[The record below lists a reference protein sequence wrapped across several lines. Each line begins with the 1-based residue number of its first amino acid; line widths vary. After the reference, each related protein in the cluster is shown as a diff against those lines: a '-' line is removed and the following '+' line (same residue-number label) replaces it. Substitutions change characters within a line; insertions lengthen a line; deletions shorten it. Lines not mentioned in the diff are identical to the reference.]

1 MRKNRTPAWE
11 KLDNTALLF
20 PVIANEGMSSV
31 YRLSVSLTEDVDP
44 ELLAKAQD
52 KVLLN
57 FTSFR
62 MRLRAGV
69 FWYYFEENDKKYP
82 DVREESELPG
92 AYINKS
98 RNRQFMFRLSYYKK
112 RINLEVFHALTD
124 GAGGLVFLKEIVYQ
138 YLRYRHPELL
148 EVEKDRLSA
157 GIFLDNEDSYM
168 KNFKKP
174 EGGRSTA
181 YKSKKAVTLKGEFL
195 QKGDIGVLHGYIPL
209 PQIKE
214 AAKKH
219 GVTINQY
226 IVGTYIYSI
235 YKEYLKGG
243 VSDLPVNCCVPVDL
257 RNLYDS
263 HTGKNFFVMISAAF
277 KPEKEEYSFEEVLS
291 FTAGT
296 LKEQMDKENLEKIL
310 SYNVSNEANK
320 LLRPIPLFIKNIAI
334 KQVYNATADCTTS
347 TVTNVGRVEIRA
359 PYEPYVE
366 HFYAMLSMSKGQNMK
381 AAVASFK
388 DTMVITFSTILA
400 DISIIK
406 RFFSCLKADNV
417 DAAIET
423 NGAWG

>member
-98 RNRQFMFRLSYYKK
+98 RNRHFMFRLSYYKK

>member
-257 RNLYDS
+257 RTLYDS

-277 KPEKEEYSFEEVLS
+277 KPEKEGYSFEEVLS

-381 AAVASFK
+381 AAVVSFK

>member
-1 MRKNRTPAWE
+1 MRRNRTPAWE

-181 YKSKKAVTLKGEFL
+181 YKSQKAVTLKGEFL

>member
-1 MRKNRTPAWE
+1 
-11 KLDNTALLF
+11 
-20 PVIANEGMSSV
+20 
-31 YRLSVSLTEDVDP
+31 
-44 ELLAKAQD
+44 
-52 KVLLN
+52 
-57 FTSFR
+57 
-62 MRLRAGV
+62 
-69 FWYYFEENDKKYP
+69 
-82 DVREESELPG
+82 
-92 AYINKS
+92 
-98 RNRQFMFRLSYYKK
+98 
-112 RINLEVFHALTD
+112 
-124 GAGGLVFLKEIVYQ
+124 
-138 YLRYRHPELL
+138 
-148 EVEKDRLSA
+148 
-157 GIFLDNEDSYM
+157 
-168 KNFKKP
+168 
-174 EGGRSTA
+174 
-181 YKSKKAVTLKGEFL
+181 
-195 QKGDIGVLHGYIPL
+195 
-209 PQIKE
+209 
-214 AAKKH
+214 
-219 GVTINQY
+219 
-226 IVGTYIYSI
+226 
-235 YKEYLKGG
+235 
-243 VSDLPVNCCVPVDL
+243 
-257 RNLYDS
+257 
-263 HTGKNFFVMISAAF
+263 MISAAF

>member
-257 RNLYDS
+257 RTLYDS